1 MDFRRKVEVW
11 GHIMGVFSTMGD
23 NQSECGIYPIGN
35 KSDPFHIGNVY
46 GGIPTNLIT
55 NAIGWLLLMILFI
68 MIRKSAFKY
77 MKVENIGDL
86 LSNTEKN
93 ISRVIQVFFSASE
106 PKDKTGD
113 CEEGLANNA
122 FRPSPASSPSAEEN
136 GVDTIAVCDDNSG
149 GDSTDGQ
156 VRDRSP
162 TTDSISDGL
171 LNNRRLEL
179 ARQNSVLREGDS
191 FWAWIVQSVTF
202 SESTMLKLAGP
213 DAVQYLR

>member
-1 MDFRRKVEVW
+1 M
-11 GHIMGVFSTMGD
+11 
-23 NQSECGIYPIGN
+23 
-35 KSDPFHIGNVY
+35 
-46 GGIPTNLIT
+46 
-55 NAIGWLLLMILFI
+55 
-68 MIRKSAFKY
+68 
-77 MKVENIGDL
+77 
-86 LSNTEKN
+86 
-93 ISRVIQVFFSASE
+93 
-106 PKDKTGD
+106 
-113 CEEGLANNA
+113 
-122 FRPSPASSPSAEEN
+122 RPSPASSPSAEEN